1 MDIKEALSVVEASPG
16 HKVLRKFTGLPAAYQ
31 VPAPEDR
38 VFKVCFLDTETT
50 SLDTSSCKVIDLAM
64 RVVEFGSDGR
74 LFRIG
79 EAYQEFNDP
88 GEPLSEDVKA
98 VTGYSDEMLAGKSI
112 DWNEVAN
119 MVSDCALVVAY
130 NSQYDRPV
138 LERFC
143 PMFSELNWG
152 CAMVDVDWFGLFSTK
167 GKLEWLAYKIESL
180 FFEAHQAIAD
190 VDIMIHMLS
199 ILQPGTEKTVFSQ
212 ILEQARQK
220 RFRLRAVGA
229 PFDSKDDLK
238 KNGYKWEDDGSK
250 PKAWCKTVDET
261 HLNTE
266 LEYLS
271 TIGCRNPVTL
281 QVSPKD
287 RFTDRV

>member
-1 MDIKEALSVVEASPG
+1 MNIQEAISLISQNPDY
-16 HKVLRKFTGLPAAYQ
+16 KIMTKFSGLPPVYCAP
-31 VPAPEDR
+31 VPDDR
-38 VFKVCFLDTETT
+38 IFKVCFLDTETT

-74 LFRIG
+74 LFSVG
-79 EAYQEFNDP
+79 EPYQEFNDP

-98 VTGYSDEMLAGKSI
+98 VTGYTDEMLAGKSI
-112 DWNEVAN
+112 DWVEVAN
-119 MVSDCALVVAY
+119 IVSDCALVVAY

-143 PMFSELNWG
+143 PLFSELNWG
-152 CAMVDVDWFGLFSTK
+152 CAMVDVDWFELFGTK
-167 GKLEWLAYKIESL
+167 GKLEWLAYKVEGL

-238 KNGYKWEDDGSK
+238 KNGYKWEDDGFK

-261 HLNTE
+261 KLSDE
-266 LEYLS
+266 LEYLA
-271 TIGCRNPVTL
+271 TIGCRNPATSP
-281 QVSPKD
+281 VSPKD
-287 RFTDRV
+287 RFTDRA

>member
-1 MDIKEALSVVEASPG
+1 MQEQDALKTLETNPNFL
-16 HKVLRKFTGLPAAYQ
+16 VLKKFQGLPSAFHQ
-31 VPAPEDR
+31 PSTEDK

-64 RVVEFGSDGR
+64 RTVEFGSDGR

-79 EAYQEFNDP
+79 APYQEFNDP

-98 VTGYSDEMLAGKSI
+98 VTGYTDEMLAGKSI
-112 DWNEVAN
+112 DWDKVADI
-119 MVSDCALVVAY
+119 VSDCALVVAY

-143 PMFSELNWG
+143 PVFAELNWG
-152 CAMVDVDWFGLFSTK
+152 CAMIDVDWFELFGTK
-167 GKLEWLAYKIESL
+167 GKLEWLAYKIENL

-199 ILQPGTEKTVFSQ
+199 ILQPGTQTTVFSK
-212 ILEQARQK
+212 ILDQARQK
-220 RFRLRAVGA
+220 RLRLRAVGA

-250 PKAWCKTVDET
+250 PKAWCKTVDEAQ
-261 HLNTE
+261 LSAE
-266 LEYLS
+266 LEYLA
-271 TIGCRNPVTL
+271 TIGCRNPVTIP
-281 QVSPKD
+281 VSPKD